1 MQRCMAPEPGLGDK
15 EMILLDAER
24 IIGGAGVGGGFPL
37 IVIIDY

>member
-1 MQRCMAPEPGLGDK
+1 MQRCMAPEPGLGDR

-24 IIGGAGVGGGFPL
+24 IIGGAGRGGFPL